1 MQTIVKTEA
10 ELERIEAQG
19 FDAYLQHRSPYAILR
34 AQAQAHPDNVAIR
47 FLRVDGDP
55 EHDAVFTYVQLLRC
69 VERTARLFRRRGVGP
84 QDSVAVLVPHTPYGQ
99 IAMWAASIVGRAAP
113 LNPSLRPEHLAAL
126 LRASRAK
133 GAVVL
138 GENDEVSIWPGVID
152 VLRSEPS
159 IAFVLDA
166 DGDGPA
172 RGSDGTLEDL
182 IALEPDDGPLPLP
195 ESNAIAAYFHTG
207 GTTGAPKL
215 AVHTHQNQAFVAR
228 SAALMYALG
237 PDDVL
242 VNGFPLFHVA
252 GSIVYGLSVL
262 SAGGTL
268 IVPGRLGMRNRSF
281 VASIWKRVAQY
292 GVTAIG
298 GVPTVISALNEVP
311 VDSDISTLRV
321 MLTGG
326 SPLPTEL
333 ADAFER
339 NVGKPVRN
347 ILGMTECA
355 GVVTIE
361 PFHGPRTA
369 GSTGLRLPFTTVRAF
384 PMGAGGIQIGKPCPP
399 GHTGIVALSG
409 PNVAPGY
416 SDRALNAGTF
426 EADGWLVSGDLGHT
440 DEEGRVYITGR
451 AKDVI
456 IRGAHNIDPGL
467 IEDALLQHPAILSA
481 AAVGQPDAY
490 AGELPVAFVSLKQG
504 ANASEEE
511 LLKFVAPLM
520 SEPAACP
527 KRIWILPE
535 LPLTPIGKIFKPAL
549 RETALKVAVA
559 DAVAASSVALDHFDL
574 TVANGKAALKVCSK
588 APAGTA
594 DQIRKALLGMPIAY
608 DIQET
613 DKSTKT

>member
-1 MQTIVKTEA
+1 MQSGQAIIKSEA
-10 ELERIEAQG
+10 DLQAIEAGG
-19 FDAYLQHRSPYAILR
+19 FDAFLPHRSPFAILR
-34 AQAQAHPDNVAIR
+34 AQAQVHPDKVAIR
-47 FLRVDGDP
+47 FIRVDGKP
-55 EHDAVFTYVQLLRC
+55 EHDAVFTYARLLSC
-69 VERTARLFRRRGVGP
+69 VEQTAQLFRRLGVGP
-84 QDSVAVLVPHTPYGQ
+84 EDSVAILMPHTPYGQ

-113 LNPSLRPEHLAAL
+113 LNPSLRPEHLAVL
-126 LRASRAK
+126 LRASRAR

-138 GENDEVSIWPGVID
+138 GENNEVSIWSNVIE

-159 IAFVLDA
+159 IKFVLDV
-166 DGDGPA
+166 DGDGPS
-172 RGSDGTLEDL
+172 RGSDGNLEEL
-182 IALEPDDGPLPLP
+182 VAVAPDEGPLPEP
-195 ESNAIAAYFHTG
+195 EPNEIAAYFHTG

-228 SAALMYALG
+228 SAALMYALRS
-237 PDDVL
+237 DDIL

-252 GSIVYGLSVL
+252 GSFVYGLSVL

-268 IVPGRLGMRNRSF
+268 LIPGRLGMRNRPF
-281 VASIWKRVAQY
+281 VSSIWKRVAEY
-292 GVTAIG
+292 RVTAIG

-311 VDSDISTLRV
+311 VDANISTLRV

-384 PMGAGGIQIGKPCPP
+384 PIGADGIQIGTPCPA
-399 GHTGIVALSG
+399 GQTGIVALSG

-416 SDRALNAGTF
+416 SDQSLNPGTF
-426 EADGWLVSGDLGHT
+426 EAGGWLVSGDLGHT
-440 DEEGRVYITGR
+440 DAAGRVFITGR

-456 IRGAHNIDPGL
+456 IRGAHNIDPGH
-467 IEDALLQHPAILSA
+467 IEDALLQHPAVLSA

-504 ANASEEE
+504 ASASELE
-511 LLKFVAPLM
+511 LLKFVGPLM

-527 KRIWILPE
+527 KRIWVLPE
-535 LPLTPIGKIFKPAL
+535 LPITPIGKIFKPAL
-549 RETALKVAVA
+549 RDMASKVAIA
-559 DAVAASSVALDHFDL
+559 DAIAASSVSMDHFDL
-574 TVANGKAALKVCSK
+574 TVAGGKVALTVCDK
-588 APAGTA
+588 APKDTTA
-594 DQIRKALLGMPIAY
+594 QIRKALLGMPIAY
-608 DIQET
+608 EIRET
-613 DKSTKT
+613 SK

>member
-1 MQTIVKTEA
+1 LGLVQYPVVKSETD
-10 ELERIEAQG
+10 LQRIEALG
-19 FDAYLQHRSPYAILR
+19 FDAFLPYRSPYAILR
-34 AQAQAHPDNVAIR
+34 AQAQATPDKIAIR
-47 FLRVDGDP
+47 FLRVDGKP
-55 EHDAVFTYVQLLRC
+55 EHDAVFTFAELLQC
-69 VERTARLFRRRGVGP
+69 VERTARLFRRLGVGP
-84 QDSVAVLVPHTPYGQ
+84 EDSVAILVPHTPYGQ
-99 IAMWAASIVGRAAP
+99 IALWAASIAGRAAP
-113 LNPSLRPEHLAAL
+113 LNASLRPEHLAAL
-126 LRASRAK
+126 LRASNAK

-138 GENDEVSIWPGVID
+138 GENSEVAIWPNVIKA
-152 VLRSEPS
+152 LRSEPS
-159 IAFVLDA
+159 IKFVFDV
-166 DGDGPA
+166 DGDGPSA
-172 RGSDGTLEDL
+172 GSDGSLEEL
-182 IALEPDDGPLPLP
+182 IAREPDGEPLP
-195 ESNAIAAYFHTG
+195 EPGPHAVAAYFHTG

-228 SAALMYALG
+228 SAALMYALSS
-237 PDDVL
+237 DDVL

-252 GSIVYGLSVL
+252 GSFVYGLSVL

-268 IVPGRLGMRNRSF
+268 LIPGRLGMRNRSF
-281 VASIWKRVAQY
+281 VSSIWRRVAEY

-311 VDSDISTLRV
+311 VDADISTLRV

-384 PMGAGGIQIGKPCPP
+384 PLGTDGIQIQNACSSGQ
-399 GHTGIVALSG
+399 TGIIALSG

-416 SDRALNAGTF
+416 SDPALNAGTF
-426 EADGWLVSGDLGHT
+426 EAGGWLVSGDLGYT
-440 DEEGRVYITGR
+440 DAEGRIFVTGR

-467 IEDALLQHPAILSA
+467 IEDALLQHPAVLSA

-504 ANASEEE
+504 ANVREAE
-511 LLKFVAPLM
+511 LLTFVQPLM

-535 LPLTPIGKIFKPAL
+535 LPLTPIRKIFKPTL
-549 RETALKVAVA
+549 REIALKAA
-559 DAVAASSVALDHFDL
+559 ITDAIAASAIAQEHVDLAVERGKATL
-574 TVANGKAALKVCSK
+574 TVYGS
-588 APAGTA
+588 APTGTA
-594 DQIRKALLGMPIAY
+594 DQIRKALLGMPISY
-608 DIQET
+608 DIRET
-613 DKSTKT
+613 GK